1 MMKRIFG
8 LLVIGCVL
16 YACSPILKYG
26 KYSYKCRGLRGPY
39 ECSYITINPDSTYRS
54 YSKFDAGAID
64 WTGKWSRI
72 GNTLYA
78 EETKDSM
85 MRAIDSVILGF
96 IRPPQRDTL
105 IIKKNRLI
113 TETQKIKWKKGNKW
127 ETGRFIFYVIT
138 VVHSYFH
145 RRCKASSVF
154 LFYSEKYSP
163 LGRPGK
169 SSRVR
174 VCPQVLPVFLA
185 EKPCGQ
191 PRPRL

>member
-1 MMKRIFG
+1 MKRIFG

-78 EETKDSM
+78 EQTMDSLTLM
-85 MRAIDSVILGF
+85 DSIDSIILLELMQL
-96 IRPPQRDTL
+96 PYRDTF

-127 ETGRFIFYVIT
+127 ETGRFIFKNSKT
-138 VVHSYFH
+138 RF
-145 RRCKASSVF
+145 
-154 LFYSEKYSP
+154 KYKFVP
-163 LGRPGK
+163 
-169 SSRVR
+169 
-174 VCPQVLPVFLA
+174 A
-185 EKPCGQ
+185 EN
-191 PRPRL
+191 

>member
-78 EETKDSM
+78 EQTMDSLTLM
-85 MRAIDSVILGF
+85 DSIDSIILLELMQL
-96 IRPPQRDTL
+96 PYRDTF
-105 IIKKNRLI
+105 IIKKNRLMQ
-113 TETQKIKWKKGNKW
+113 EKQKFKW
-127 ETGRFIFYVIT
+127 EKGEYIYINSKTRF
-138 VVHSYFH
+138 
-145 RRCKASSVF
+145 
-154 LFYSEKYSP
+154 KYKFVP
-163 LGRPGK
+163 T
-169 SSRVR
+169 
-174 VCPQVLPVFLA
+174 
-185 EKPCGQ
+185 EN
-191 PRPRL
+191 

>member
-16 YACSPILKYG
+16 YAWSPILKYG

-127 ETGRFIFYVIT
+127 ETGRFIFKNSKT
-138 VVHSYFH
+138 RF
-145 RRCKASSVF
+145 
-154 LFYSEKYSP
+154 KYKFVP
-163 LGRPGK
+163 
-169 SSRVR
+169 
-174 VCPQVLPVFLA
+174 A
-185 EKPCGQ
+185 EN
-191 PRPRL
+191 

>member
-39 ECSYITINPDSTYRS
+39 ECSYITINPDSTYEFAMKALGS
-54 YSKFDAGAID
+54 LAVKC
-64 WTGKWSRI
+64 GKWSRT

-127 ETGRFIFYVIT
+127 ETGRFIFKNSKT
-138 VVHSYFH
+138 RF
-145 RRCKASSVF
+145 
-154 LFYSEKYSP
+154 KYKFVP
-163 LGRPGK
+163 T
-169 SSRVR
+169 
-174 VCPQVLPVFLA
+174 
-185 EKPCGQ
+185 EN
-191 PRPRL
+191 

>member
-72 GNTLYA
+72 GNTLYT
-78 EETKDSM
+78 EQT
-85 MRAIDSVILGF
+85 IDSQYSDIVELIL
-96 IRPPQRDTL
+96 PPPARDTF
-105 IIKKNRLI
+105 IIKKNRLML
-113 TETQKIKWKKGNKW
+113 ETQKVKWKKGEYIYKN
-127 ETGRFIFYVIT
+127 
-138 VVHSYFH
+138 S
-145 RRCKASSVF
+145 KA
-154 LFYSEKYSP
+154 
-163 LGRPGK
+163 R
-169 SSRVR
+169 SRYKFV
-174 VCPQVLPVFLA
+174 PA
-185 EKPCGQ
+185 EN
-191 PRPRL
+191 

>member
-1 MMKRIFG
+1 MKRIFG

-26 KYSYKCRGLRGPY
+26 KYSYKCSGFKGPF
-39 ECSYITINPDSTYRS
+39 ECSYITVNPDSTFHRYVW
-54 YSKFDAGAID
+54 YDVGGGTN

-78 EETKDSM
+78 EEAKDSM

-113 TETQKIKWKKGNKW
+113 AETQKIKWKKGNKW
-127 ETGRFIFYVIT
+127 ETGRFIFKN
-138 VVHSYFH
+138 S
-145 RRCKASSVF
+145 KARF
-154 LFYSEKYSP
+154 KYKFVP
-163 LGRPGK
+163 
-169 SSRVR
+169 
-174 VCPQVLPVFLA
+174 A
-185 EKPCGQ
+185 EN
-191 PRPRL
+191 

>member
-39 ECSYITINPDSTYRS
+39 ECSYITINPDSTYEFAMKALGS
-54 YSKFDAGAID
+54 LAVKC
-64 WTGKWSRI
+64 GKWSRT

-105 IIKKNRLI
+105 IIKKNRLMQ
-113 TETQKIKWKKGNKW
+113 EKQKFKW
-127 ETGRFIFYVIT
+127 EKGEYIYINSKTRF
-138 VVHSYFH
+138 
-145 RRCKASSVF
+145 
-154 LFYSEKYSP
+154 KYKFVP
-163 LGRPGK
+163 T
-169 SSRVR
+169 
-174 VCPQVLPVFLA
+174 
-185 EKPCGQ
+185 EN
-191 PRPRL
+191 

>member
-1 MMKRIFG
+1 MKRIFG
-8 LLVIGCVL
+8 LLVVGSMLCC
-16 YACSPILKYG
+16 ACSPILKYG
-26 KYSYKCRGLRGPY
+26 KYSYKCRGIRGPY
-39 ECSYITINPDSTYRS
+39 ECSYITINPDSTYHLFRW
-54 YSKFDAGAID
+54 YDVGGGLN

-127 ETGRFIFYVIT
+127 ETGRFIFKNSKT
-138 VVHSYFH
+138 RF
-145 RRCKASSVF
+145 
-154 LFYSEKYSP
+154 KYKFVP
-163 LGRPGK
+163 
-169 SSRVR
+169 
-174 VCPQVLPVFLA
+174 A
-185 EKPCGQ
+185 EN
-191 PRPRL
+191 